1 MQYFCYICLN
11 TLEMLI
17 KGIDASFKDADVKQG
32 IVTGYI
38 AHFDSKDSDGDV
50 IQKGAFTKSIQERG
64 PQGSKLIKYLLD
76 HDKKHAIGV
85 FTELKEDSIGLYYE
99 AKVGSHANGVDFLK
113 MVESEII
120 NQHSIGYSTIKEQT
134 KSDANYISE
143 IKLYEGSALQ
153 FLGANSNTPITGMK
167 ELSDA
172 LSQLSLLEKS
182 IRTGTLTDETYLLI
196 EAKIKS
202 LNAVLEPKLITLKN
216 NEPIGQI
223 LEHLK
228 NSLN

>member
-1 MQYFCYICLN
+1 
-11 TLEMLI
+11 MLL
-17 KGIDASFKDADVKQG
+17 KGIDASFKDVDVKQG

-50 IQKGAFTKSIQERG
+50 IQKGAFTKSINERG

-85 FTELKEDSIGLYYE
+85 FTSLKEDNIGLHYE
-99 AKVGSHANGVDFLK
+99 AKVGSHSNGVDFLK

-120 NQHSIGYSTIKEQT
+120 NQHSIGFSTIKEQT

-153 FLGANSNTPITGMK
+153 FLGANSNTPITGIK
-167 ELSDA
+167 NLSDA
-172 LSQLSLLEKS
+172 LENISMLEKAVKL
-182 IRTGTLTDETYLLI
+182 GTLTDESYLLI
-196 EAKIKS
+196 ENRIKS
-202 LNAVLEPKLITLKN
+202 LNELLEPFTNTLKAK
-216 NEPIGQI
+216 EPINQI
-223 LEHLK
+223 LTHFK
-228 NSLN
+228 NSLNGN